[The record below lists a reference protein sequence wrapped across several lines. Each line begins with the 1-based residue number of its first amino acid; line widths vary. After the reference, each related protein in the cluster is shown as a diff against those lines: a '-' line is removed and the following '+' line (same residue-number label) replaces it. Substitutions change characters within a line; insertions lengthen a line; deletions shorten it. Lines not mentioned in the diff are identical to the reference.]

1 MKKISLSLAVVA
13 AMGLGLAGTANAAN
27 NGKLIFNGTLT
38 DISCDVSAGAG
49 ASPGNNPGDINVDL
63 GNVSFSDIGD
73 FAAGKLETASPI
85 QLLVNCTGGA
95 SHYSQVSMRF
105 IARQGSGLDNLD
117 QRLLRTTG
125 AADGVGIGLINA
137 ADQLMDLSGNE
148 TINAALEGTGDA
160 KTAELNFGA
169 VYVLNSATTNPGN
182 ADGFLPFVMDYQ

>member
-1 MKKISLSLAVVA
+1 
-13 AMGLGLAGTANAAN
+13 
-27 NGKLIFNGTLT
+27 
-38 DISCDVSAGAG
+38 
-49 ASPGNNPGDINVDL
+49 
-63 GNVSFSDIGD
+63 
-73 FAAGKLETASPI
+73 
-85 QLLVNCTGGA
+85 LLVNCTGGA
-95 SHYSQVSMRF
+95 SQYSQVSMRF